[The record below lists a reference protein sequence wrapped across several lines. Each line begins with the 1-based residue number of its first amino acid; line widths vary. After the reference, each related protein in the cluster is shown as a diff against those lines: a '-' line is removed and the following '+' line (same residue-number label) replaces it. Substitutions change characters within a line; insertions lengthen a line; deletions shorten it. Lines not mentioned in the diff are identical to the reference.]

1 MLNKLLKYDLKYMIK
16 NMAIFYILSIFFA
29 ITTRILFNMEQ
40 SVIINIIGQISVG
53 CMFAMIINTLINTI
67 MRSWVRFRDSLYKD
81 ESYLTHTLPVTKN
94 ELYNSKFIQTLIFFF
109 ISFVIILISLFIAYY
124 SKENWL
130 AITNYIKTIT
140 TGLNMSTSFFI
151 TMAIIIIFLEVFNA
165 IQCGFL
171 GIIIGHKMNNGK
183 LGYSV
188 LFGFITYLL
197 AQTIILLLVF
207 IYGLF
212 DPTVMELFKTATIN
226 IDVEAFK
233 VLAIL
238 SSLLYMVIIFIMSIL
253 CKKELNKGV
262 NVE

>member
-16 NMAIFYILSIFFA
+16 NMSIFYILSIFFA

-94 ELYNSKFIQTLIFFF
+94 DLYNSKFIQTLIFFF
-109 ISFVIILISLFIAYY
+109 ISFIVILISLFIAYY

-130 AITNYIKTIT
+130 AITNYVKTIT

-151 TMAIIIIFLEVFNA
+151 TMAIIIIFLEVFNT
-165 IQCGFL
+165 IQCGFF
-171 GIIIGHKMNNGK
+171 GIILGHKMNNGK
-183 LGYSV
+183 IGYSV

-197 AQTIILLLVF
+197 AQSLILGLVF
-207 IYGLF
+207 VYGLF
-212 DPTVMELFKTATIN
+212 DSTVMELFKTATIN

-238 SSLLYMVIIFIMSIL
+238 SSLLYIMIIFIMSIL
-253 CKKELNKGV
+253 CKKALNKGV

>member
-53 CMFAMIINTLINTI
+53 CMFAMIANTLINTI
-67 MRSWVRFRDSLYKD
+67 MRSWIRFRDSLYKD

-94 ELYNSKFIQTLIFFF
+94 DLYNSKFIQTLIFFF
-109 ISFVIILISLFIAYY
+109 ISFLVILISLFIAYY

-130 AITNYIKTIT
+130 VITNFIRTIT
-140 TGLNMSTSFFI
+140 TGLNLSTSFFI

-171 GIIIGHKMNNGK
+171 GIILGHKMNNGK
-183 LGYSV
+183 IGYSV

-197 AQTIILLLVF
+197 AQGLILGLVF
-207 IYGLF
+207 VYGIF
-212 DPTVMELFKTATIN
+212 DSTVMELFKTATIN
-226 IDVEAFK
+226 IDVTAFK
-233 VLAIL
+233 TLAIVS
-238 SSLLYMVIIFIMSIL
+238 SSLYIIIIFIMNIL
-253 CKKELNKGV
+253 CKKELSKGV

>member
-29 ITTRILFNMEQ
+29 ITTRLLFNVEQ
-40 SVIINIIGQISVG
+40 SVIVNIISQISVG
-53 CMFAMIINTLINTI
+53 CMFAMIVNTLINTI
-67 MRSWVRFRDSLYKD
+67 MRSWIRFRDSLYKD
-81 ESYLTHTLPVTKN
+81 ESYLTHTLPVTKS
-94 ELYNSKFIQTLIFFF
+94 EIYNSKFIQTLIFFF
-109 ISFVIILISLFIAYY
+109 ISFAVILMSLFIAYY

-130 AITNYIKTIT
+130 AITNFVKTIT

-151 TMAIIIIFLEVFNA
+151 TMSIIIIFLEVFNA

-171 GIIIGHKMNNGK
+171 GIILGHKMNNGK
-183 LGYSV
+183 IGYSV
-188 LFGFITYLL
+188 LFGFITYLI
-197 AQTIILLLVF
+197 AQSLILGLVF
-207 IYGLF
+207 VYGLF
-212 DPTVMELFKTATIN
+212 DSSIMELFKTTTIN

-238 SSLLYMVIIFIMSIL
+238 SSLLYITIIFIMSLL

-262 NVE
+262 DVE